1 MAENETVYE
10 EISRDLLHFI
20 SRSPSPFH
28 AARGIKAAF
37 VYDRAVELREE
48 DDWELAPGQKYVVT
62 RNGSAVIAF
71 TLPEEGAED
80 FRIIAAHGDSPT
92 FRIKENPEICDGP
105 YVRLNVE
112 QYGGMIMSTWMDRP
126 LSVAGR
132 VIVKENGR
140 LVPKLVAP
148 GRPLL
153 VIPSLAIHM
162 NREVNQG
169 YAWNVQKD
177 LLPLYGMQGGPIS
190 FLDVI
195 AAEAKC
201 RKEDIYGH
209 DLSLVSLVPGTV
221 WGADHSFISSPR
233 LDDLQCAFA
242 AFRGYTM
249 GEKKKHI
256 AVYALFDNEE
266 VGSGTR
272 QGAGSTFLA
281 DTLVRIASALGR
293 SQAQLLAMLARSF
306 MISADNAHALHPN
319 YGGEADPV
327 NRPVLNGGIVIKFN
341 AQQKYCTDG
350 WTAAFFRKLCEDA
363 GVPVQVFTNRS
374 DRLGGSTLGNIS
386 LTKVAVPA
394 VDIGLPQLAMHSSY
408 ETAGVM
414 DTAYLVTAAAK
425 FFE

>member
-1 MAENETVYE
+1 MPEHTMAYE
-10 EISRDLLHFI
+10 EVCRDLLHFI

-28 AARGIKAAF
+28 AARGIKSAL
-37 VYDRAVELREE
+37 VYDRAIELREE
-48 DDWELAPGQKYVVT
+48 DDWELERGQKYVVT

-71 TLPEEGAED
+71 AIPEEEARD

-92 FRIKENPEICDGP
+92 FRIKEHPDMTDGP

-112 QYGGMIMSTWMDRP
+112 PYGGMIMSSWLDRP

-132 VIVKENGR
+132 VIVKEKDR
-140 LVPKLVAP
+140 LVPKLIAP

-162 NREVNQG
+162 NRQVNQG
-169 YAWNVQKD
+169 YAWNAQKD
-177 LLPLYGMQGGPIS
+177 MLPLFAMTDGGTS
-190 FLDVI
+190 FMDVV
-195 AAEAKC
+195 AAEAGC

-209 DLSLVSLVPGTV
+209 DLSLVSLVPGV
-221 WGADHSFISSPR
+221 IWGADNSFISSPR
-233 LDDLQCAFA
+233 LDDLQCAFG
-242 AFRGYTM
+242 AFRGYVT

-256 AVYALFDNEE
+256 SMFVLYDNEE

-281 DTLVRIASALGR
+281 DTLVRIAAALAIPQER
-293 SQAQLLAMLARSF
+293 LLAMIARSF
-306 MISADNAHALHPN
+306 LISADNAHAVHPN
-319 YGGEADPV
+319 YPSESDPV

-341 AQQKYCTDG
+341 AQQRYCTDG
-350 WTAAFFRKLCEDA
+350 WSAAVFRKLCEDA

-374 DRLGGSTLGNIS
+374 DQPGGSTLGNIS
-386 LTKVAVPA
+386 ITKVAIPS

-408 ETAGVM
+408 ETAGAL
-414 DTAYLVTAAAK
+414 DTAWLAAAAAR